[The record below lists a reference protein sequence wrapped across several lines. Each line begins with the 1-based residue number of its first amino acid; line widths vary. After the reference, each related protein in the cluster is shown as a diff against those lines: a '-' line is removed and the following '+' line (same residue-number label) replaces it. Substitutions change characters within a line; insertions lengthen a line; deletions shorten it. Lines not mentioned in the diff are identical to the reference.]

1 MKNKLSKFFFGFALV
16 LFGLA
21 IGAGVNYLDMRQFE
35 TRLDGFMSRPASE
48 VSGILRSLKSEY
60 EFSKK
65 NISPELSVALL
76 RDFSAIDLNAKSSLQ
91 DILQSV
97 SKKKSDALH
106 HMSAFLF
113 LASLSLMNYVVLRKS
128 EKKQSNLVRAT
139 I

>member
-1 MKNKLSKFFFGFALV
+1 
-16 LFGLA
+16 
-21 IGAGVNYLDMRQFE
+21 
-35 TRLDGFMSRPASE
+35 MSRPASE
-48 VSGILRSLKSEY
+48 VSGILRSLKSED